1 VFRRL
6 EPRQWPCRVV
16 SRPAAAADRPE
27 PWNTHQILRICR
39 KTAVTVALP
48 RRAGCPGAVHQAYL
62 VLLLGQA
69 ARSHELSQ
77 LNPHPVRG
85 QVPAVTR

>member
-6 EPRQWPCRVV
+6 EPRRWPCGVM

-48 RRAGCPGAVHQAYL
+48 GRARCPGAVHQAYI
-62 VLLLGQA
+62 VLLLGRAAAVTSCLSSTLTLSA
-69 ARSHELSQ
+69 ARFPL
-77 LNPHPVRG
+77 
-85 QVPAVTR
+85 